1 MCHKFRGLKK
11 KKKFN
16 LSLGLYQKKKKK
28 KKFEHGFKNEI
39 VQWNRKMRGSRFLR
53 SDCNNIIINL
63 IIIWDTNKLIK
74 IIKLEQLTKK
84 IISWEI

>member
-11 KKKFN
+11 KKNKSIIR
-16 LSLGLYQKKKKK
+16 LIPKKKKI
-28 KKFEHGFKNEI
+28 EHDFKNEI
-39 VQWNRKMRGSRFLR
+39 VQWNRKMRGSRFLK

-74 IIKLEQLTKK
+74 IRTAD
-84 IISWEI
+84 

>member
-11 KKKFN
+11 KN
-16 LSLGLYQKKKKK
+16 QSIIRLIPKKKI
-28 KKFEHGFKNEI
+28 EHGFKNEI

>member
-11 KKKFN
+11 IYIQSIIR
-16 LSLGLYQKKKKK
+16 LIPKKKKK
-28 KKFEHGFKNEI
+28 IEHGFKNEI
-39 VQWNRKMRGSRFLR
+39 VQWYRKMRSSRFLR
-53 SDCNNIIINL
+53 SDSNNIMINL

>member
-11 KKKFN
+11 IIIQSIIR
-16 LSLGLYQKKKKK
+16 LIPKKKK

-39 VQWNRKMRGSRFLR
+39 VQWNRKMRGLRFLR

-74 IIKLEQLTKK
+74 IIKLEQLTKT